1 MPKKLINEFD
11 EDTSIA
17 SSDLL
22 LLQKSSDNTHR
33 KITAGWM
40 VPYYSLTADNFDY
53 TSTGSSGIWWEE
65 LGRTTLTTSGDLI
78 EVESLPNRKYLKV
91 IISIASTGTTNC
103 LLTFNNDSTVNYAA
117 RTQDNGAADA
127 TQLSTNYIT
136 IIGSSARKM
145 NVTMDITN
153 YPTQEKTIYYLR
165 HDGGTAGAAN
175 APPRQE
181 CAAKWCNTT
190 DYITSIQ
197 CTNTGV
203 DFYDTGAQMIVL
215 GHN

>member
-65 LGRTTLTTSGDLI
+65 LGRTTATSGDNVI
-78 EVESLPNRKYLKV
+78 AVEALPSKKYLKV
-91 IISIASTGTTNC
+91 IIAIKPSGNTNA
-103 LLTFNNDSTVNYAA
+103 LLTFNNDSAANYAA
-117 RTQDNGAADA
+117 RTQDDGGADA
-127 TQLSTNYIT
+127 TSVSQNYIT
-136 IIGSSARKM
+136 VIGSSARAM
-145 NVTMDITN
+145 NVTIDITN
-153 YPTQEKTIYYLR
+153 YQTEEKGLYYLR

-181 CAAKWCNTT
+181 CAAKWANTA

-197 CTNTGV
+197 CTNTGTGY
-203 DFYDTGAQMIVL
+203 YDTGAIMIVL

>member
-1 MPKKLINEFD
+1 MPKLLINEHEEYTTVTND
-11 EDTSIA
+11 
-17 SSDLL
+17 DLL
-22 LLQKSSDNTHR
+22 LLQKASDDTHR
-33 KITAGWM
+33 KIKLSDAVRIYT
-40 VPYYSLTADNFDY
+40 LTADNFDY
-53 TSTGSSGIWWEE
+53 TSTGAGSIWWEE
-65 LGRTTLTTSGDLI
+65 LGRTTLASSGDLI

-175 APPRQE
+175 APYRQE
-181 CAAKWCNTT
+181 SAAKWCNTT

-197 CTNTGV
+197 CTNTEV